1 MSRKEETIECPFC
14 GEETIKVVKKTKFSA
29 SRRDHGRDFK
39 MKLISTE
46 CEECGKE
53 EKKLRKKLKKKGFP
67 LS

>member
-1 MSRKEETIECPFC
+1 MAREKDTLDCPFC
-14 GEETIKVVKKTKFSA
+14 GEETIKVVKKTDFSA

-53 EKKLRKKLKKKGFP
+53 KSDLRKKLKKKGFP
-67 LS
+67 IR